1 MSPWPTVSF
10 VKRVVLIALLLAL
23 CPAPAQASSCNWDT
37 QPGWVKRENL
47 KKGDAKWDAN
57 IPLRFSADFSR
68 RKDVPRIEGFA
79 GAVSATCGS
88 KVSLTV
94 IGSKKFDLDVY
105 RMGYYG
111 NTGARLTRTL
121 DSPQSIT
128 VDSKMPPGQYLLK
141 LRSKNRAASF
151 IPLMITGQSS
161 NDLTFISS
169 VLTWQSY
176 NQWGGQSLYKGADG
190 TRETKATSVSF
201 SRPYDG
207 DGSGQFRYM
216 EQPLVTLMEK
226 NGLDID
232 YQTDIDIDSNPQ
244 AFANSKSIVLAGHS
258 EYWTPKMRSHF
269 DAAVAQGKNLLVF
282 GGNTGYAMTE
292 INGQSISG
300 RTPYRELGKPESLL
314 LGSQYF
320 ALGIKKDL
328 ISNNVW
334 PFSVLGK
341 DAVIKNVYGYEAD
354 TAMGST
360 GPGVQV
366 LARAAISPTE
376 KGFVAMSTFYTAPSG
391 AAVMNM
397 GTNAW
402 VCAIAN
408 RCPWGHT
415 FDSQAQNQIQRV
427 TSAVLKAVKDSKW
440 PVAHIDIPSRP

>member
-1 MSPWPTVSF
+1 M
-10 VKRVVLIALLLAL
+10 RRGLILGLLLAL
-23 CPAPAQASSCNWDT
+23 CPIPAEASSCNWDT
-37 QPGWVKRENL
+37 NAGWVQRENQ
-47 KKGDAKWDAN
+47 KSGSSNWAAN

-79 GAVSATCGS
+79 STTSATCGE
-88 KVSLTV
+88 KVGITT
-94 IGSKKFDLDVY
+94 IGSKRFELDIY
-105 RMGYYG
+105 RMGFY
-111 NTGARLTRTL
+111 NNKGARLIRTL
-121 DSPQSIT
+121 DSPTSIK
-128 VDSKMPPGQYLLK
+128 VDSSMIPGQYLLK
-141 LRSKNRAASF
+141 LRSKSRAASF
-151 IPLMITGQSS
+151 IPLIVTGKTS
-161 NDLTFISS
+161 NNLTFVSS

-190 TRETKATSVSF
+190 NRETKATSVTF
-201 SRPYDG
+201 DRPYDG

-226 NGLDID
+226 QGLDIN
-232 YQTDIDIDSNPQ
+232 YQTDFDVHSNSQ
-244 AFANSKSIVLAGHS
+244 VFANTQTIIVGGHS
-258 EYWTPKMRSHF
+258 EYWTEAMRSNF

-282 GGNTGYAMTE
+282 GGNTGYAKTE
-292 INGQSISG
+292 IDGRKISG
-300 RTPYRELGKPESLL
+300 RTPYRELGKPESQL

-341 DAVIKNVYGYEAD
+341 DAVIKNLYGYEAD
-354 TAMGST
+354 TAMGT
-360 GPGVQV
+360 VGPGVQV

-376 KGFVAMSTFYTAPSG
+376 KGFVAMSTYYSAPSG

-402 VCAIAN
+402 VCAMAN

-415 FDSQAQNQIQRV
+415 FDSQAQNQIQKV
-427 TSAVLKAVKDSKW
+427 TSAVLKAVKVSKW
-440 PVAHIDIPSRP
+440 PVAQIDIPSRP